1 MLALAGEALP
11 LYIISRD
18 IYSVRYLM
26 KGTLQS
32 SLGLGTVAT
41 ICSMGGTSSMT
52 YCPCLMDGVTRSWM
66 NTPAGTSTQVDP
78 NFDNSSAHDGIQ
90 HHRICL
96 ELPHLSAVSVHLL
109 TGAASI
115 FIELVDYE
123 CRVTVHH
130 EAFKAELYSYMET
143 M

>member
-1 MLALAGEALP
+1 MAGEALP
-11 LYIISRD
+11 LCIIIRD

-32 SLGLGTVAT
+32 SLGLGTAVT
-41 ICSMGGTSSMT
+41 ICSMGGTSST
-52 YCPCLMDGVTRSWM
+52 TSCPCLMDGVTRSWM
-66 NTPAGTSTQVDP
+66 NTPAGTSLRLTLTSITHRLLDCQP
-78 NFDNSSAHDGIQ
+78 EPHDGIQ

-109 TGAASI
+109 TSAALI

-123 CRVTVHH
+123 CGVTIHH
-130 EAFKAELYSYMET
+130 EAF
-143 M
+143 